1 MLDFIRA
8 HQRLALAVLIILILP
23 SFVLLGVSGY
33 TNLVSDQSELVKVGK
48 TTITE
53 QEFDHL
59 LRNQFDRMQSQ
70 FSEDFDPALLDQPNV
85 RRDLLDRLIQRQ
97 LLVELAQ
104 NEHFS
109 ASDNALRLYIA
120 SLPELQENGTFSAE
134 RYEEVLRT
142 VGMDPQG
149 FEQTQRA
156 ELALERVTEPILES
170 IILPEKIKN
179 LIVHAMVD
187 GREVQRSFFPL
198 TDDLLAQEVSDD
210 ELINWY
216 ETHKEEYELPE
227 YVNVE
232 YVILNEEAA
241 RSSVPTP
248 SDEEL
253 KQYYEQNKKRFQSTA
268 QARIAHIFIN
278 EINNH
283 DEQELRAHAEEIA
296 NEAQQSPNQFDKLA
310 VEHSQDKG
318 SAKQGGDLGWLTEGS
333 LPGPLNEA
341 AFALGKGDVS
351 GVIEGDGGYHILKII
366 DTKPKQTK
374 PLSEVREQILAEITE
389 QLAADQFAQMAT
401 NLTELIYEHPDS
413 LEPAAQAL
421 GLELKQAKGLAR
433 EGVLETPIFG
443 ENAAYQ
449 TEDAAVLEDPQVRR
463 ALFDRQTLAAL
474 ENSGVIEIAPDL
486 LIAAR
491 ATELVP
497 AHIPNLEQV
506 KMLVEKALR
515 KDKAM
520 QALNKLVETQMEKL
534 NKGEEIKQPFESAK
548 VVSRS
553 EPQNLDRQAI
563 DTLLAVP
570 TNHLPQY
577 VQLQEADGYAIY
589 KINQVKQSQL
599 GEQDKMFLMAQIDN
613 IWRDTEEMAL
623 MSALADYVGV
633 EELPAVD
640 KVIYEGEGDF

>member
-210 ELINWY
+210 ELTNWY